1 MADKVSITILVFSCL
16 NIFIWLCIITAAIIL
31 IPKLIDQVDD
41 KTDKNSSNERQDLS
55 STNIS

>member
-1 MADKVSITILVFSCL
+1 MADKVTIAILVFSSL
-16 NIFIWLCIITAAIIL
+16 NIFIWLCIIIAAIIL